1 MKDKQ
6 DKMLT
11 NKVESHVL
19 AENILKDSSV
29 RPFSHAKDINEKYQ
43 IRNKKV
49 KKKSL
54 SAGLKIKKADEI

>member
-29 RPFSHAKDINEKYQ
+29 RPCSC
-43 IRNKKV
+43 
-49 KKKSL
+49 
-54 SAGLKIKKADEI
+54 